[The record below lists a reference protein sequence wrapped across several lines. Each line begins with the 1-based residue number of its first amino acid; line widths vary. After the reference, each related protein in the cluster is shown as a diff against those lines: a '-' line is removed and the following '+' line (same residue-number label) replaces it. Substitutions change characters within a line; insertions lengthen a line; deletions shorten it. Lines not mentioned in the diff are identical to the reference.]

1 MTFPFND
8 EELWIR
14 EGAESLIVAN
24 DVNGVGHF
32 TEYPGGKE
40 TIALQVPFK
49 DGIVPAHEVAGS
61 GACPSSL
68 LRGKTEGYTGGRR
81 ETEGFGRIGLRA

>member
-1 MTFPFND
+1 VTFPFNV

-32 TEYPGGKE
+32 TEYPGVKE

-49 DGIVPAHEVAGS
+49 DGIVPAHEVVGS

-68 LRGKTEGYTGGRR
+68 LRGKTEGYAVGG
-81 ETEGFGRIGLRA
+81 GKQKALGGLV